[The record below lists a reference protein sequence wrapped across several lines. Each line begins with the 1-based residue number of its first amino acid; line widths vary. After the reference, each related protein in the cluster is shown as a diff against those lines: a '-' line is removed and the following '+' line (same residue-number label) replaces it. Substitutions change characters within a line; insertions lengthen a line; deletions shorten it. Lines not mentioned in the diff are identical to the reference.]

1 MSSVSSLGDYT
12 VSLENLMRKLVIG
25 FIFIAISNLAMAQ
38 GQIYFINESFSHL
51 FEFKSDNASYSQTLS
66 CGTPVVVLEKN
77 IAWSKVQFNKNIG
90 FVGTSSLS
98 LKNPECFHEKY
109 PEFYEALNIDSAD
122 LYYWG
127 KLGGKL

>member
-1 MSSVSSLGDYT
+1 MSSLGDYT
-12 VSLENLMRKLVIG
+12 ISLEDLMRKLTLGIL
-25 FIFIAISNLAMAQ
+25 FLLCSHISLAQ
-38 GQIYFINESFSHL
+38 GQVYFINESFSHL
-51 FEFKSDNASYSQTLS
+51 FEFKSENASYSQTLS
-66 CGTPVVVLEKN
+66 CGTPVEVLEKN
-77 IAWSKVQFNKNIG
+77 IAWTKVRFNKNVG
-90 FVGTSSLS
+90 FVGTKSLS